1 MMSYNGLSTNEK
13 GVETKMKTTI
23 NLYNKRN
30 EVVFQYVFHAWSCL
44 LLNDNC
50 YYMWCHGWWM
60 DVISMIA

>member
-30 EVVFQYVFHAWSCL
+30 EVVFQYVFHA
-44 LLNDNC
+44 
-50 YYMWCHGWWM
+50 
-60 DVISMIA
+60 